1 MTYISMELELL
12 MMNPAWK
19 ASAMVLRPK
28 PILTATIDGDF
39 GTDSVSRETLDF
51 QDGRKLLIK
60 IGHGDTGLI
69 ALYGGKNPPRRPMTH
84 QLMLNTLTSLGAV
97 LDYVSIDRAEGSIF
111 FASLHL
117 IDKDD
122 HEQVIDCRPSDAVCL
137 ALASHTE
144 IMVSDDLLAQ
154 AAFPDFDR
162 IEKEVNEEELA
173 DFRAALESL
182 SSENL
187 DEDLNDTSA
196 GSWDGNFPSDGDRS

>member
-19 ASAMVLRPK
+19 ASVMVLRPK
-28 PILTATIDGDF
+28 PILTATIDENFDAE
-39 GTDSVSRETLDF
+39 SVSRETLNF

-69 ALYGGKNPPRRPMTH
+69 ALYGGETPSKRPMTH
-84 QLMLNTLTSLGAV
+84 QLMLNALTSLGAV

-117 IDKDD
+117 IDKDG

-162 IEKEVNEEELA
+162 IEQEVNEEELA
-173 DFRAALESL
+173 DFQAALENL
-182 SSENL
+182 SSEDF
-187 DEDLNDTSA
+187 DEDLDDASDS
-196 GSWDGNFPSDGDRS
+196 SWNEDLPSDGDLS